1 MGTTFLNIYKN
12 VIEQYYLKTKG
23 VFGRGVWVIL
33 FEYFLYIYM
42 GEKVGVNVF
51 KILKMLLEMGYET
64 GHKWVNNLKFLPNA
78 KY

>member
-51 KILKMLLEMGYET
+51 KILKMLLEMGYQT
-64 GHKWVNNLKFLPNA
+64 GPK
-78 KY
+78 